1 MTGFLDDVFDKIGS
15 YENNTGFK
23 RGTWPVKILL
33 AEDEQDS
40 KDREIIKV
48 SVEGANGELGE
59 ATLWMHSEGG
69 AQMAVAK
76 VGGLIIHNSDESKKD
91 SIRENM
97 KKLFA
102 KASELND
109 LKLTK
114 KILMKI
120 IAEKL
125 IGKEGFAVADPSGK
139 YTTTKYVDLWHYE
152 YQLEKNQEIADIEAD
167 NRNDGDEETTEAIM
181 ATGKDVTE
189 DDDIE
194 IPADF

>member
-1 MTGFLDDVFDKIGS
+1 MGYLDEVFDKIGS

-33 AEDEQDS
+33 AEDEQDA

-69 AQMAVAK
+69 AKMAVSK
-76 VGGLIIHNSDESKKD
+76 VGGLIIHNSAEDKKD

-120 IAEKL
+120 ISDKL
-125 IGKEGFAVADPSGK
+125 IGKEGFVVADPQGK
-139 YTTTKYVDLWHYE
+139 YSTTKYVDLWHYE
-152 YQLEKNQEIADIEAD
+152 YQLEKNQDIADAEAD
-167 NRNDGDEETTEAIM
+167 NKTDSDEETAEEIIAS
-181 ATGKDVTE
+181 GKPVDL
-189 DDDIE
+189 DDIE
-194 IPADF
+194 LPEDF

>member
-1 MTGFLDDVFDKIGS
+1 MAGYLDDVFEKIGS
-15 YENNTGFK
+15 YENNKGFA

-33 AEDEQDS
+33 AEDEQDA
-40 KDREIIKV
+40 KDRDIIKV

-69 AQMAVAK
+69 AKMAVSK
-76 VGGLIIHNSDESKKD
+76 IGGLIIHNSPEDKKD

-120 IAEKL
+120 ISEKL
-125 IGKEGFAVADPSGK
+125 IGKEGFAVADPRGK
-139 YTTTKYVDLWHYE
+139 YSTTKYVDLWHYE

-167 NRNDGDEETTEAIM
+167 NRTGGDEETAEAIV
-181 ATGKDVTE
+181 ASGEQVNI
-189 DDDIE
+189 DDIE
-194 IPADF
+194 LPADF

>member
-1 MTGFLDDVFDKIGS
+1 MAGFLDDVFDKIGS

-33 AEDEQDS
+33 AEDEEDS
-40 KDREIIKV
+40 KGRDIIRV

-69 AQMAVAK
+69 AKMAVSK

-91 SIRENM
+91 SIRESM

-102 KASELND
+102 KASEMND

-114 KILMKI
+114 KVLMKI
-120 IAEKL
+120 ISEKL
-125 IGKEGFAVADPSGK
+125 IGKEGFAVSDPQGK
-139 YTTTKYVDLWHYE
+139 YSTTKYVDLWHYE
-152 YQLEKNQEIADIEAD
+152 YQLE
-167 NRNDGDEETTEAIM
+167 DGDGVDKKADATPVETAEEIIAS
-181 ATGKDVTE
+181 GKDVTD

-194 IPADF
+194 IPEDF

>member
-1 MTGFLDDVFDKIGS
+1 MAGYLDDVFAKIGS
-15 YENNTGFK
+15 YENNKGFA
-23 RGTWPVKILL
+23 RGTFPVKILL

-40 KDREIIKV
+40 KDREIIKI

-69 AQMAVAK
+69 AKMAVSK

-91 SIRENM
+91 SIRESM
-97 KKLFA
+97 KKLFE

-125 IGKEGFAVADPSGK
+125 IGKEGFAVADPQGK
-139 YTTTKYVDLWHYE
+139 YSTTKYVDLWHYE
-152 YQLEKNQEIADIEAD
+152 YQLEDDVKETASKADVAPAK
-167 NRNDGDEETTEAIM
+167 ETAETIVASSEQVNI
-181 ATGKDVTE
+181 
-189 DDDIE
+189 DDIE
-194 IPADF
+194 LPEDF

>member
-1 MTGFLDDVFDKIGS
+1 MAGYLDDVFAKIGS
-15 YENNTGFK
+15 YENNKGFA

-33 AEDEQDS
+33 AEDETDN
-40 KDREIIKV
+40 KDRDIIRV
-48 SVEGANGELGE
+48 SVEGANGEIGE

-69 AQMAVAK
+69 AKMAVSK
-76 VGGLIIHNSDESKKD
+76 VGGLIIHNSAEDKKD

-97 KKLFA
+97 KKLFE

-125 IGKEGFAVADPSGK
+125 IGKEGFAVSDPQGK
-139 YTTTKYVDLWHYE
+139 YSTTKYVDLWHYE
-152 YQLEKNQEIADIEAD
+152 YQLEDDNREVERKESNAPTETAADIIASGE
-167 NRNDGDEETTEAIM
+167 
-181 ATGKDVTE
+181 DVTN
-189 DDDIE
+189 DDDIKLPE
-194 IPADF
+194 DF

>member
-1 MTGFLDDVFDKIGS
+1 MGYLDDVFDKIGS
-15 YENNTGFK
+15 YENNKGFA

-69 AQMAVAK
+69 AKMAVSK
-76 VGGLIIHNSDESKKD
+76 IGGAIIHNSPEDKKD
-91 SIRENM
+91 SIRESM

-109 LKLTK
+109 LNLTK

-125 IGKEGFAVADPSGK
+125 IGKEGFAVADPRGK
-139 YTTTKYVDLWHYE
+139 YSTTKYVDFWHYPFV
-152 YQLEKNQEIADIEAD
+152 LEDDNEVVDKKPADKFYPAS
-167 NRNDGDEETTEAIM
+167 ETTIE
-181 ATGKDVTE
+181 E
-189 DDDIE
+189 DIKNGEPVDIDDIE
-194 IPADF
+194 LPADF

>member
-1 MTGFLDDVFDKIGS
+1 MGYLDDVFDKIGS
-15 YENNTGFK
+15 YENNRGFA

-40 KDREIIKV
+40 KDREIIIV

-69 AQMAVAK
+69 AKMAVSK
-76 VGGLIIHNSDESKKD
+76 VGGLIIHNSAEDKKD
-91 SIRENM
+91 SIRESM

-125 IGKEGFAVADPSGK
+125 IGKEGFAVADPQGK
-139 YTTTKYVDLWHYE
+139 YSTTKYVDLWHYE
-152 YQLEKNQEIADIEAD
+152 YQLEDDDDKTDKKVDVAPVEDTA
-167 NRNDGDEETTEAIM
+167 EAII
-181 ATGKDVTE
+181 ASGEPVNI
-189 DDDIE
+189 DDIE
-194 IPADF
+194 LPADF